1 MTTATLPTL
10 DDHRTNGRPGP
21 FGRLAGVAYRRR
33 GRVLLAWLAALMIA
47 FGLTAAFGDDFSF
60 DYAVPGSDSQRA
72 QELLAQRFPAQSGD
86 TVDVVV
92 RAEGDAVTDPAVR
105 AEVTTLLD
113 ELAGLPHVAGVADP
127 YADPGA
133 VSPDGGTLLARVNLD
148 VANPNDMP
156 PEDTRRLLAAAD
168 GAERSGLSVV
178 LGGQAVRLAEQPEV
192 GSELIGLL
200 AAAVILLVMFGSVVA
215 AGLPLAVALAGLAVS
230 GTLVGLVAAV
240 MDVPDWSPVLASMIG
255 IALGVD
261 YTLLMVTRF
270 REWRAAGLDPEA
282 ATVATVDT
290 AGRAVLVAGGTV
302 MISMLGLFAMGL
314 SFMSGAAAVTMVAV
328 LVVVAAAVTLLPALF
343 GYLGRWVDRLRLP
356 LGRRR
361 PAVKP
366 TASLASLDR
375 YDAVKPTASLASLDR
390 SDAVKPTASLA
401 SLDRSDATVAADGHV
416 VPAGGWVW
424 WSRLVQRHRV
434 LAVVAGLALLVA
446 LSLPFLGV
454 QFGLPDAG
462 NDPEGNSS
470 RQAYDAVADGF
481 GPGANGPLVL
491 VADLAGSGGEAAVPR
506 LQATLADTPGIAA
519 VAPPQLNPVGDAAL
533 LMVVPTTGPQDGAT
547 EELVTELRDR
557 VRENGIEAHVG
568 GITAANIDTGATI
581 VDRLPLLIGGVVV
594 LSMLLLLVAFRSVVV
609 ALTAATMNLLSVVA
623 AYGVVALVA
632 EGGWAGRL
640 VGIDTP
646 TPLAAYIPVM
656 MFAILFGL
664 SMDYQVFLVSRM
676 RESWVRTGDNR
687 RAVLDGLAG
696 TGRVITAAAAIM
708 VAVFAAFVPVPEA
721 SVKVLAVGMAA
732 AIVID
737 ATVVRMLLVPAVM
750 HLLGRANWW
759 APAALERRLPQLRI
773 EGRPELYHPT
783 VPVRSM

>member
-10 DDHRTNGRPGP
+10 DDHRTEARPGP

-47 FGLTAAFGDDFSF
+47 FGLAATFGDDFSF

-72 QELLAQRFPAQSGD
+72 QELLAQRFPSQAGD

-92 RAEGDAVTDPAVR
+92 QAEDGAVTDPAVR

-113 ELAGLPHVAGVADP
+113 ELAGLPHVAAVADP
-127 YADPGA
+127 YASPGA
-133 VSPDGGTLLARVNLD
+133 VSPDGGTLLARMNLD

-270 REWRAAGLDPEA
+270 REWRAAGLDPET
-282 ATVATVDT
+282 ATVATADT
-290 AGRAVLVAGGTV
+290 AGRAVLVAGSTV

-328 LVVVAAAVTLLPALF
+328 LVVMAAAVTLLPALF

-361 PAVKP
+361 PV
-366 TASLASLDR
+366 S
-375 YDAVKPTASLASLDR
+375 
-390 SDAVKPTASLA
+390 
-401 SLDRSDATVAADGHV
+401 VAADGHV
-416 VPAGGWVW
+416 VPARGWVW

-446 LSLPFLGV
+446 LALPFLGV

-491 VADLAGSGGEAAVPR
+491 VADLAGPGGEAAVPR

-519 VAPPQLNPVGDAAL
+519 VAPPQLNPAGDAAL

-594 LSMLLLLVAFRSVVV
+594 LSMLLLLAAFRSVVV

-696 TGRVITAAAAIM
+696 TGRVITAAAVIM

-773 EGRPELYHPT
+773 EGRPELYHAT